1 MTKGNWIKN
10 VATGTVLDLCEGKKE
25 NGNPIIGYPKEAG
38 NQNQLWDLVEMP
50 GHPGIFTIHLRADHS
65 IVIDLAAGLRPD
77 GTAVLAWKGHGG
89 DNQKWYMEDAGDG
102 KKRFRNVASETY
114 LDLENETLY
123 GRAREGCLARPSA
136 VEWRQGS
143 VSDNEKW

>member
-114 LDLENETLY
+114 LDLENGENRAKVRGWKREETDRQL
-123 GRAREGCLARPSA
+123 
-136 VEWRQGS
+136 WRLQ
-143 VSDNEKW
+143 DW